1 MLDVQVFTAAILN
14 DELNVM
20 IIDAKNRSK
29 AIHNF

>member
-1 MLDVQVFTAAILN
+1 MLDVKVFTAAILN
-14 DELNVM
+14 DELNV